1 MPQNDQTMVFVK
13 MFLMVLSSV
22 TVAQP
27 SGFALTASVLKIVT
41 PGTEI

>member
-1 MPQNDQTMVFVK
+1 MIKPWLLLRCIF
-13 MFLMVLSSV
+13 MVLSSV